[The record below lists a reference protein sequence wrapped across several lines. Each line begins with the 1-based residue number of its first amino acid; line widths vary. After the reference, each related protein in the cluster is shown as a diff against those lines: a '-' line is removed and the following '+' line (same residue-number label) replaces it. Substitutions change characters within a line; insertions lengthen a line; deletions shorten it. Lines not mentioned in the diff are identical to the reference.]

1 MAEPN
6 MLSNSDILDT
16 RFRSALERMAESGR
30 LSAYAAPI
38 DTHLAIAGTL
48 KKHDGG
54 PALMFTAV
62 NGYDIPVIGNLLCCQ
77 LNCEAAFNLNFR
89 GIRDAVGRALSAPI
103 APVVVAKAAAQENVQ
118 TEAIDL
124 AATLPVLFHTA
135 EDAGRFITAGVVI
148 VRDPETGIYNASYH
162 RLQLIGPTRT
172 AIKLDYGRH
181 LRLAFERAKRTGQP
195 LPIAVCIGTDLA
207 LQYTAATMGS
217 QMPEHADELAAA
229 GGFCGRPLAVAKA
242 VTQDLLIP
250 ADTEIVLEGVISPDQ
265 TIEEGPFGEFV
276 GYLSPAGEAP
286 IFEVT
291 AVTHRNKPLYQVIN
305 GYSFETTMLRKYVL
319 EASLLKV
326 LQAAVP
332 IVMDAEM
339 TAGGLHRFHAVL
351 QVRKTTPQ
359 HEGLQRNAILAAFG
373 ALKDL
378 DMIIAVDDDID
389 IRNPHDVE
397 YALATRMEAS
407 RDIFTIPDARGHE
420 YVRIGRNGI
429 RAKVGIDA
437 TVPLDEKARFRRC
450 EFLDLDI
457 AATDFVSDPAVL
469 RKYIGS

>member
-1 MAEPN
+1 

-16 RFRSALERMAESGR
+16 RFRSALERLAEGGR
-30 LSAYAAPI
+30 LSAYTAPI
-38 DTHLAIAGTL
+38 DTDLAIAGTL

-77 LNCEAAFNLNFR
+77 PNCEAAFNLNFR

-103 APVVVAKAAAQENVQ
+103 PPVVVPKAAAQENIQ
-118 TEAIDL
+118 TEAIDI

-148 VRDPETGIYNASYH
+148 VRDPETGVYNASYH
-162 RLQLIGPTRT
+162 RLQLIGPNRT

-181 LRLAFERAKRTGQP
+181 LRLAFERAKRTGRP

-217 QMPEHADELAAA
+217 QMPENADELAAA

-291 AVTHRNKPLYQVIN
+291 ALTYRDQPLYQVIN

-351 QVRKTTPQ
+351 QVRKSTPQ

-420 YVRIGRNGI
+420 YIRIGRNGI

-450 EFLDLDI
+450 EFLDVDI
-457 AATDFVSDPAVL
+457 APSDFVSDPVVL
-469 RKYIGS
+469 RKFIGR

>member
-1 MAEPN
+1 
-6 MLSNSDILDT
+6 
-16 RFRSALERMAESGR
+16 
-30 LSAYAAPI
+30 
-38 DTHLAIAGTL
+38 LAIAGAL

-62 NGYDIPVIGNLLCCQ
+62 DGYDIPVIGNLLCCQ

-89 GIRDAVGRALSAPI
+89 GIRDAVGRALSEPI
-103 APVVVAKAAAQENVQ
+103 APVVVAKAAAQENVR
-118 TEAIDL
+118 TEGIDI

-162 RLQLIGPTRT
+162 RLQLVGPNRT

-181 LRLAFERAKRTGQP
+181 LRLAFERAKRAGRP

-217 QMPEHADELAAA
+217 QMPENADELAAA
-229 GGFCGRPLAVAKA
+229 GGFCGRPLAVVKA

-291 AVTHRNKPLYQVIN
+291 ALTHRDKPLYQVIN

-332 IVMDAEM
+332 IVTDAEM

-378 DMIIAVDDDID
+378 DLIIVVDDDID

-407 RDIFTIPDARGHE
+407 RDIFTIPGARGHE

-450 EFLDLDI
+450 EFLDVDV
-457 AATDFVSDPAVL
+457 APSDFISDPALL
-469 RKYIGS
+469 RQYIER